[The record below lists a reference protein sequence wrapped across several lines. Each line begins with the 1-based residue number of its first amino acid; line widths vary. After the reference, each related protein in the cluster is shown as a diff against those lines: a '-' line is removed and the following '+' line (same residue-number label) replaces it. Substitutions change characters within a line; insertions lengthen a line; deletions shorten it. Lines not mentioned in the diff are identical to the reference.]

1 MSDVLEHTSQ
11 IMQHTPK
18 EETLLDS
25 LMSNSIFEESTWS
38 KGTESTKEI
47 KIIFH
52 SYVLTQNYLN

>member
-25 LMSNSIFEESTWS
+25 LMSNSIFEEST
-38 KGTESTKEI
+38 
-47 KIIFH
+47 
-52 SYVLTQNYLN
+52 